1 LKTYSL
7 SSAAFAALSETLL
20 QAGTAVRFRANGASM
35 LPLIQ
40 AGDFLLVKPV
50 APCQIRVGD
59 VVLFITEEG
68 RPLVHRVI
76 KRQKRA
82 QCYSFLLKADQAL
95 EEDGLIAQEEVLGRL
110 ESVER
115 AGREIS
121 MRSLAYR
128 MLGLGLA
135 WRSRGKLRLTARRGA
150 KSSLLVAKRHAR
162 GKGAPLAFK
171 NRDFWV

>member
-1 LKTYSL
+1 MKTYSL

-40 AGDFLLVKPV
+40 EGDVLLVKPV
-50 APCQIRVGD
+50 APCQIHMGD
-59 VVLFITEEG
+59 VVLFTTEEG

-82 QCYSFLLKADQAL
+82 QRYSFLLKADQAS
-95 EEDGLIAQEEVLGRL
+95 EQDGLIAQEGVLGRL

-121 MRSLAYR
+121 MRRLAYR
-128 MLGLGLA
+128 MMGLGLA
-135 WRSRGKLRLTARRGA
+135 WRSRGLKFPQFGGLA
-150 KSSLLVAKRHAR
+150 KSQLSRKKPETF
-162 GKGAPLAFK
+162 GENK
-171 NRDFWV
+171 

>member
-20 QAGTAVRFRANGASM
+20 QAGTAVRFRASGASM

-40 AGDFLLVKPV
+40 EGDILLVKPV

-59 VVLFITEEG
+59 VVLFITKEC

-76 KRQKRA
+76 KRQKQA
-82 QCYSFLLKADQAL
+82 QCYSFLLKADQAS

-128 MLGLGLA
+128 MMGLGLA
-135 WRSRGKLRLTARRGA
+135 WRSRGLKFPQFGGLA
-150 KSSLLVAKRHAR
+150 KSQLSRKKPETFRE
-162 GKGAPLAFK
+162 
-171 NRDFWV
+171 NE

>member
-1 LKTYSL
+1 MKTYSL

-40 AGDFLLVKPV
+40 EGDVLLVKPV
-50 APCQIRVGD
+50 APCQIHMGD
-59 VVLFITEEG
+59 VVLFTTEEG

-82 QCYSFLLKADQAL
+82 QRYSFLLKADQAS
-95 EEDGLIAQEEVLGRL
+95 EQDGLIAQEGVLGRL

-121 MRSLAYR
+121 MRRLAYR
-128 MLGLGLA
+128 MMGLGLA
-135 WRSRGKLRLTARRGA
+135 WRSRGLKFPQFGGLA
-150 KSSLLVAKRHAR
+150 KSQLSRKKPETFRE
-162 GKGAPLAFK
+162 
-171 NRDFWV
+171 NE

>member
-1 LKTYSL
+1 M
-7 SSAAFAALSETLL
+7 L
-20 QAGTAVRFRANGASM
+20 QAGIAVHFRASGASM

-40 AGDFLLVKPV
+40 EGDILLVKPV
-50 APCQIRVGD
+50 APCQICVGD
-59 VVLFITEEG
+59 VVLFTTEEC

-76 KRQKRA
+76 KRQKQA
-82 QCYSFLLKADQAL
+82 QRYSFLLKADQAS

-128 MLGLGLA
+128 MMGLGLA
-135 WRSRGKLRLTARRGA
+135 WRSRGLKLPQFGGRA
-150 KSSLLVAKRHAR
+150 KGVLLRPKPETF
-162 GKGAPLAFK
+162 GE
-171 NRDFWV
+171 NE

>member
-1 LKTYSL
+1 MKTYSL
-7 SSAAFAALSETLL
+7 SPATFAALSKTLL
-20 QAGTAVRFRANGASM
+20 QAGIAVHFRASGASM

-40 AGDFLLVKPV
+40 EGDILLVKPV
-50 APCQIRVGD
+50 APCQICVGD
-59 VVLFITEEG
+59 VVLFTTEEC

-82 QCYSFLLKADQAL
+82 QCYSFLLKADQAS

-128 MLGLGLA
+128 MMGLGLA
-135 WRSRGKLRLTARRGA
+135 WRSRGLKLPQFGGRA
-150 KSSLLVAKRHAR
+150 KGVLLRPKPETF
-162 GKGAPLAFK
+162 GE
-171 NRDFWV
+171 NE

>member
-1 LKTYSL
+1 
-7 SSAAFAALSETLL
+7 LL
-20 QAGTAVRFRANGASM
+20 QAGIAVHFRASGASM

-40 AGDFLLVKPV
+40 EGDILLVKPV

-59 VVLFITEEG
+59 VVLFITKEC

-128 MLGLGLA
+128 MMGLGLA
-135 WRSRGKLRLTARRGA
+135 WRSRGLKFPQFGGLA
-150 KSSLLVAKRHAR
+150 KSQLWRKKSETFGENK
-162 GKGAPLAFK
+162 
-171 NRDFWV
+171 

>member
-1 LKTYSL
+1 MKTYSL

-50 APCQIRVGD
+50 APYQIRVGD

-82 QCYSFLLKADQAL
+82 QCYSFLLKADQAS

-128 MLGLGLA
+128 MMGLGLA
-135 WRSRGKLRLTARRGA
+135 WRSRGLKLPQFGGRA
-150 KSSLLVAKRHAR
+150 KGVLLRPKPETF
-162 GKGAPLAFK
+162 GE
-171 NRDFWV
+171 NE

>member
-1 LKTYSL
+1 MKTYSL

-76 KRQKRA
+76 KDKRA
-82 QCYSFLLKADQAL
+82 QCYSFLLKADQAS
-95 EEDGLIAQEEVLGRL
+95 EEDGLIAQEGVLGRL
-110 ESVER
+110 ETVER

-135 WRSRGKLRLTARRGA
+135 WRSRGLKLPQFGGRA
-150 KSSLLVAKRHAR
+150 
-162 GKGAPLAFK
+162 KGALLRAKPETFRE
-171 NRDFWV
+171 NE

>member
-1 LKTYSL
+1 M
-7 SSAAFAALSETLL
+7 L
-20 QAGTAVRFRANGASM
+20 QAGIAVHFRASGASM

-40 AGDFLLVKPV
+40 EGDILLVKPV
-50 APCQIRVGD
+50 APCQICVGD
-59 VVLFITEEG
+59 VVLFTTEEC

-76 KRQKRA
+76 KRQKQA
-82 QCYSFLLKADQAL
+82 QRYSFLLKADQAS

-128 MLGLGLA
+128 MMGLGLA
-135 WRSRGKLRLTARRGA
+135 WRSRGLKLPQFGGRA
-150 KSSLLVAKRHAR
+150 
-162 GKGAPLAFK
+162 KGALLRAKPETFGE
-171 NRDFWV
+171 NE